1 MNGKFYVRKTDAE
14 DRDLIG
20 KYVVVDDSSSIPLR
34 YFIDHDGNVVNQS
47 DANKFFATREEAELA
62 LIVAKIKGVAT

>member
-20 KYVVVDDSSSIPLR
+20 KYAVIDDNGKF
-34 YFIDHDGNVVNQS
+34 YVHKTDTD
-47 DANKFFATREEAELA
+47 KFFATREEAELA

>member
-20 KYVVVDDSSSIPLR
+20 KYVVVDDSTNLNR

-47 DANKFFATREEAELA
+47 YANKFFATREEAELA
-62 LIVAKIKGVAT
+62 LTVARIKGVVT